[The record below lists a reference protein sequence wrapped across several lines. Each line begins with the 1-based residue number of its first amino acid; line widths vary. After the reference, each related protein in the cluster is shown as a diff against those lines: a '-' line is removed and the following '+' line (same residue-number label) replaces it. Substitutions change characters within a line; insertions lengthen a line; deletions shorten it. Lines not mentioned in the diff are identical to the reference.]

1 MHIIIR
7 WEAASIPEKKNAA
20 NLRKHGVSLAEG
32 DGVLNDSFALTIED
46 LASAGEQRFVSIGM
60 NALGNLRVVV
70 YTLRGE
76 EARIISVRKP
86 EPKEVRAYEE
96 GI

>member
-1 MHIIIR
+1 M
-7 WEAASIPEKKNAA
+7 
-20 NLRKHGVSLAEG
+20 
-32 DGVLNDSFALTIED
+32 LNDSFALTIED

>member
-7 WEAASIPEKKNAA
+7 WEAASIPEKNAA